1 MRKLRSEV
9 VTSYGHDGLPSTE
22 DMREL
27 TYRIQFP
34 ITPIHYVVVADADIF
49 RPSIVR
55 AVINE
60 TMRLFPPVPM
70 NLRLSDNTPHAFPS
84 SANSARYFV
93 PPNTVILYTTFLIQ
107 RRADLWG
114 DDAHE
119 FRPERWLEP
128 ETIKHLADN
137 PFMFHPFHAGPRLV
151 HRFFSCS
158 PPGIHCTE
166 TDAYDR

>member
-1 MRKLRSEV
+1 MRLLWTV
-9 VTSYGHDGLPSTE
+9 VINVECLFI
-22 DMREL
+22 L
-27 TYRIQFP
+27 
-34 ITPIHYVVVADADIF
+34 
-49 RPSIVR
+49 VR

-70 NLRLSDNTPHAFPS
+70 NLRLSDNAPHAFPS
-84 SANSARYFV
+84 SANTPKYFV

-128 ETIKHLADN
+128 ETIKRLADDEIDVA
-137 PFMFHPFHAGPRLV
+137 MCV
-151 HRFFSCS
+151 HS
-158 PPGIHCTE
+158 PPCFLATLSIW
-166 TDAYDR
+166 A